1 MLGHARTT
9 AVLASALVA
18 GALLSGSTA
27 TAEPRTATTTNTTS
41 ATAVKL
47 IRNAGNG
54 FCLDIKTYN
63 VGEPVILWPCHGG
76 TSQQWRT

>member
-1 MLGHARTT
+1 MRSVKAIPFVL
-9 AVLASALVA
+9 VLATMIGAVSVA
-18 GALLSGSTA
+18 VTGVSNAATSSDRISGT
-27 TAEPRTATTTNTTS
+27 
-41 ATAVKL
+41 

-76 TSQQWRT
+76 TSQQWRH